1 MDGFASNTVVRLT
14 GRTTTNKDSVMIN
27 PIGKVVRQ

>member
-1 MDGFASNTVVRLT
+1 VARLT
-14 GRTTTNKDSVMIN
+14 GSVTTNKDSVMIN